1 MKRQA
6 LRIGDLASRIGV
18 HPEAIR
24 YYERRGL
31 LPLPSRGPN
40 GYRLYRPEDLERVE
54 FIKRVQS
61 LGLSLEEIRE
71 VMELKYG
78 GNSPCQHVRD
88 LLREKLEAVDRQIG
102 RLGAFR
108 RELAQSLQACERSL
122 RHHSASRDS
131 CPALERLNVNR
142 RKTKD

>member
-1 MKRQA
+1 MEGQA

-31 LPLPSRGPN
+31 LPRPARGPN
-40 GYRLYRPEDLERVE
+40 GYRLYAPEHLERVE
-54 FIKRVQS
+54 FIKRAQS

-78 GNSPCQHVRD
+78 GSSPCQHVRD
-88 LLREKLEAVDRQIG
+88 LLREKLNAVDRQIT
-102 RLGAFR
+102 RLRAFR
-108 RELAQSLQACERSL
+108 RELADSLQACERSL
-122 RHHSASRDS
+122 KHHSASRES
-131 CPALERLNVNR
+131 CPALERLNMNR
-142 RKTKD
+142 SKRKD